1 MEELTLGPCD
11 EDRPEL
17 AVLGPHDG
25 EAGAGEEEE
34 QRRHQGGQRQG
45 EGHTA
50 EQPGAHGVHAATLR
64 LGLATCVKIAPLQ
77 FCCGLYITLCSSWHI
92 FCYLGYLID
101 LLNLP
106 Q

>member
-1 MEELTLGPCD
+1 M
-11 EDRPEL
+11 
-17 AVLGPHDG
+17 LGPHDG

-34 QRRHQGGQRQG
+34 QSRHQGGQRQG

-50 EQPGAHGVHAATLR
+50 GQPGVHGVHAATLR
-64 LGLATCVKIAPLQ
+64 LGMATCVKIAPLQ

>member
-1 MEELTLGPCD
+1 MAELTLGPGD
-11 EDRPEL
+11 EDSPEL
-17 AVLGPHDG
+17 AVLGPHDV

-34 QRRHQGGQRQG
+34 QRRHQGGQGQG
-45 EGHTA
+45 EGHA
-50 EQPGAHGVHAATLR
+50 AGQPGVHAVTIR
-64 LGLATCVKIAPLQ
+64 LGMATCVKIAPLQ

-92 FCYLGYLID
+92 FCYLEYLID